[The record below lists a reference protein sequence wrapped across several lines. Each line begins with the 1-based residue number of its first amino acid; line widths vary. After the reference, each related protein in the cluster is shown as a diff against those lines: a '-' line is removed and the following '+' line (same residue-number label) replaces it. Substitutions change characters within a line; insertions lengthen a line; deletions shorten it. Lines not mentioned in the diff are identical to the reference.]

1 MSNEKNEKKDGSLAG
16 AIILLVCSVF
26 IIFAGEDYVW
36 YPFGLIEIPLQIV
49 AVPIAILA
57 GISVFAE
64 LKKKKNHKE
73 EN

>member
-1 MSNEKNEKKDGSLAG
+1 MSEEKNEKKDGSLAG
-16 AIILLVCSVF
+16 SIILLVCSVVL
-26 IIFAGEDYVW
+26 IFLGEDYVW

-64 LKKKKNHKE
+64 LKKRKKK
-73 EN
+73 